1 MAFKKE
7 HLYHDRYLND
17 DEDDDDSE
25 IIRNLKEE
33 LEIQDDNGDE
43 NDDQNNGTIIM
54 DADGNYYFQ
63 TSDKMVKV
71 QPLAKTTQSP
81 VKKVSA
87 TVVSSSIRRKATGKP
102 ERIEVFESTITL
114 LTLCSSTLCT

>member
-7 HLYHDRYLND
+7 HVHNDRYLND
-17 DEDDDDSE
+17 EEEDDDSE
-25 IIRNLKEE
+25 MIRNLKEE
-33 LEIQDDNGDE
+33 LEIQDDHGVGHN
-43 NDDQNNGTIIM
+43 DQNNGTIIM

-71 QPLAKTTQSP
+71 EPLAKVTQSP

-87 TVVSSSIRRKATGKP
+87 TIVTSTTRRKATG
-102 ERIEVFESTITL
+102 
-114 LTLCSSTLCT
+114 